1 MNQAYLLRR
10 DGRDYAA
17 PDLDT
22 LRRWAQE
29 GRVLPADMVWS
40 PVYQSWYRASDL
52 RGLRDVLPSP
62 PEAAPP
68 VAVQAS
74 AQCFWL
80 RKGDQNFAAE
90 TLEVVLQWAS
100 EGNIEPD
107 DFIFH
112 PGYNKWFRA
121 GDSPQLATRFPAHMR
136 HTPPFLPTSQDPM
149 ATREAEQA
157 ARRTAPVASP
167 TESADSTAMTVMDM
181 QAIRVDMIRPAADRP
196 IVQVERTLQ
205 PQAQPQAQP
214 QPQVAAQSTG
224 ADAARKTGPL
234 GSMPTMTPRPAPAG
248 PVTAGAIIAGLGGV
262 ATPTPTP
269 RSVLTSGAG
278 GPVSGVAG
286 GLIGSGKPVLPGA
299 GLLASATLGV
309 SALPTRNLG
318 PAPTRPAGLSG
329 LSIAQPTPAP
339 AATPTPAP
347 TPAPAPN
354 PAPAPTP
361 APAPMPAP
369 APEAPATP
377 TLDEDARFVDRLGVM
392 KPFYDFAKVFV
403 FTRDLRPGELLESS
417 CVFGASNEDFL
428 GRAKVAIYK
437 RLTQLMRAQI
447 EGPLAQVS
455 TQLTPDERPGYA
467 LLCARAAT
475 LLEAMERVE
484 AHIGKKPPERVVV
497 GNQGRPKMS
506 PEEEAGIIEIDGA
519 LKRLISVRAKPAG

>member
-121 GDSPQLATRFPAHMR
+121 GDSPQLATRFPVHMR

-157 ARRTAPVASP
+157 ARRAAPVAAP

-181 QAIRVDMIRPAADRP
+181 QAIRVDMVRPAADRP
-196 IVQVERTLQ
+196 IVQVERTPQPQSQ
-205 PQAQPQAQP
+205 PQAS
-214 QPQVAAQSTG
+214 STAPV

-234 GSMPTMTPRPAPAG
+234 GSMPTMTPRPVPAG
-248 PVTAGAIIAGLGGV
+248 PATAGAVIAGLGGV

-278 GPVSGVAG
+278 GPGSGVAG
-286 GLIGSGKPVLPGA
+286 GLTGGGKPVLPGA

-318 PAPTRPAGLSG
+318 PAPTRPTGLSG

-339 AATPTPAP
+339 APAVTQTPAR
-347 TPAPAPN
+347 TLAPAPAATPA

-361 APAPMPAP
+361 APAA
-369 APEAPATP
+369 EAPATP
-377 TLDEDARFVDRLGVM
+377 ALDEDARFVDRLGIM

-437 RLTQLMRAQI
+437 RLTQLMRAHV

-484 AHIGKKPPERVVV
+484 AYIGKKPPERVVV

-506 PEEEAGIIEIDGA
+506 PEEEAGIIEIDSA